1 MIKAI
6 TAVNDRGESLRIEL
20 TKPMETGFLVKNID
34 GLGPGKA
41 TINTTEMAT
50 YDGAMYNSS
59 RFNQRTI
66 TITFKYL
73 NVPTIEDVRQK
84 SYKYFPINQQ
94 ITLIVETTN
103 RTAEINGWVESNEA
117 NIFDKAET
125 ATISI
130 VCPDPYFKLYGS
142 KGTEV
147 HVFYGVDALFE
158 FPFENDSL
166 TEPILEFGSIQEK
179 REQNIFYTGDAEVGM
194 SFIMNALGEV
204 GDVIIYNVRT
214 REQMRILESR
224 LVALTG
230 EKLHKGDTIT
240 ITTGKGEKG
249 ITLLRDG
256 DTYNILNV
264 LDKGTTWLT
273 LKKGDNLLAYS
284 ASYGAEFLEFKI
296 ENRVIYEGV

>member
-41 TINTTEMAT
+41 TVNTTEMAT

-73 NVPTIEDVRQK
+73 NAPTIEDVRQK
-84 SYKYFPINQQ
+84 SYKYFSINQQ

-166 TEPILEFGSIQEK
+166 TEPMLEFGSIQEK

-194 SFIMNALGEV
+194 SFIMHALGEV

>member
-158 FPFENDSL
+158 FQFENDSL
-166 TEPILEFGSIQEK
+166 TEPMLEFGSIQEK